1 MRSSRSASRTGRRSP
16 GSTDVLARLRGLP
29 EYVACGVPEG
39 TQVGGSREGGRGL
52 PEYVACGVPEGTQV
66 GGSRDTGTV
75 VTRTLLAIDASDPLA
90 VLEALRL
97 ALSAAGPAI
106 LPIGPDG
113 VGGGLPATVP
123 KPIAVIIQTSG
134 SSGAA
139 KRVEL
144 SSNAL
149 LASAAASSAAL
160 GGPGQWLLALPVHY
174 IAGINVLVR
183 SIAAQTEPV
192 ILPPG
197 HFDAGGFLAAAAT
210 MDADARHFTSV
221 VPAQLARLLDAAGV
235 DAASD
240 GGPGDDA
247 PGDHALLAALRR
259 FDRIL
264 VGGQSVPA
272 DLIERADAL
281 GIRVA
286 RTYGSSE
293 TAGGCVYD
301 GVPIGTTQV
310 RIWQGEIEISGPV
323 LAGGYL
329 GDPARTERSFVMSD
343 GARWY
348 RTGDGGRVDDGVL
361 TVTGRLDRVIISGGV
376 KVSLDELERVMRRM
390 PGLGDAVAV
399 PAGSARWGEVSV
411 VVSTTPVDLSVLRG
425 AVTTA
430 LGREAAPDRVVVL
443 DSIPLLSTGKPDLV
457 ALREIVGR
465 RN

>member
-1 MRSSRSASRTGRRSP
+1 M
-16 GSTDVLARLRGLP
+16 
-29 EYVACGVPEG
+29 
-39 TQVGGSREGGRGL
+39 
-52 PEYVACGVPEGTQV
+52 
-66 GGSRDTGTV
+66 
-75 VTRTLLAIDASDPLA
+75 TRPLLAVDASDPVA

-113 VGGGLPATVP
+113 VGGELPATVP
-123 KPIAVIIQTSG
+123 EPIALVIQTSG
-134 SSGAA
+134 SSGTA

-149 LASAAASSAAL
+149 LASAAASGAAL
-160 GGPGQWLLALPVHY
+160 GGPGQWLLAVPVHY

-197 HFDAGGFLAAAAT
+197 HFDAREFLAAAET
-210 MDADARHFTSV
+210 MDADARHYTSV
-221 VPAQLARLLDAAGV
+221 VPAQLARLLDAADG
-235 DAASD
+235 DASD
-240 GGPGDDA
+240 GGAADGDAAD
-247 PGDHALLAALRR
+247 GSGALAGLRR

-264 VGGQSVPA
+264 VGGQSVPSE
-272 DLIERADAL
+272 LIDRAEAL
-281 GIRVA
+281 GIRVT

-293 TAGGCVYD
+293 TAGGCVYN
-301 GVPIGTTQV
+301 GVPVGTTEV
-310 RIWQGEIEISGPV
+310 RIRHGEIEIRGPV
-323 LAGGYL
+323 LADGYL
-329 GDPARTERSFVMSD
+329 DDPARTERSFVMSD

-348 RTGDGGRVDDGVL
+348 RTGDAGRVDNGVL

-376 KVSLDELERVMRRM
+376 KVSLDELERVLRRM

-399 PAGSARWGEVSV
+399 PAESARWGEVPV
-411 VVSTTPVDLSVLRG
+411 VVATSPVDLSALRG
-425 AVTTA
+425 AVVTA
-430 LGREAAPDRVVVL
+430 LAREAAPDRVVVL

-457 ALREIVGR
+457 TLREIVAR

>member
-1 MRSSRSASRTGRRSP
+1 MGSSRDGRY
-16 GSTDVLARLRGLP
+16 G
-29 EYVACGVPEG
+29 GV
-39 TQVGGSREGGRGL
+39 
-52 PEYVACGVPEGTQV
+52 
-66 GGSRDTGTV
+66 V
-75 VTRTLLAIDASDPLA
+75 VTRELIVIDASDPVG
-90 VLEALRL
+90 VLDALRL

-106 LPIGPDG
+106 LPLPPEGPRAGLPDG
-113 VGGGLPATVP
+113 ARVPQPPPPSVP
-123 KPIAVIIQTSG
+123 KPIAVVVQTSG
-134 SSGAA
+134 SSGTA

-197 HFDAGGFLAAAAT
+197 HFDAGELLAAAAT
-210 MDADARHFTSV
+210 MDPATRHFTSV
-221 VPAQLARLLDAAGV
+221 VPAQLARLLDVA
-235 DAASD
+235 
-240 GGPGDDA
+240 GDDA
-247 PGDHALLAALRR
+247 AGDAAALASLRS

-264 VGGQSVPA
+264 VGGQSVPSE
-272 DLIERADAL
+272 LIERADAL
-281 GIRVA
+281 GVRVT

-301 GVPIGTTQV
+301 GVPIGTTEL
-310 RIWQGEIEISGPV
+310 RIRQGEIEIGGPM
-323 LAGGYL
+323 LADGYL

-348 RTGDGGRVDDGVL
+348 RTGDAGRLDDGVL
-361 TVTGRLDRVIISGGV
+361 TVTGRLDRVVISGGV
-376 KVSLDELERVMRRM
+376 KVSLDELERVVRRM

-399 PAGSARWGEVSV
+399 PAESARWGEVPV
-411 VVSTTPVDLSVLRG
+411 IVTTSPVDLSVLRG
-425 AVTTA
+425 EVAAA
-430 LGREAAPDRVVVL
+430 LGREAAPDRIVVL
-443 DSIPLLSTGKPDLV
+443 DSIPLLPTGKPDLV

>member
-1 MRSSRSASRTGRRSP
+1 MTRS
-16 GSTDVLARLRGLP
+16 
-29 EYVACGVPEG
+29 
-39 TQVGGSREGGRGL
+39 
-52 PEYVACGVPEGTQV
+52 
-66 GGSRDTGTV
+66 
-75 VTRTLLAIDASDPLA
+75 LLAVDASDIVA

-106 LPIGPDG
+106 LPLPADSTTEK
-113 VGGGLPATVP
+113 VPATVP
-123 KPIAVIIQTSG
+123 KPIAVVIQTSG

-160 GGPGQWLLALPVHY
+160 GGPGQWLLALPVYY

-197 HFDAGGFLAAAAT
+197 HFDAGKFLAAAAT
-210 MDADARHFTSV
+210 MDPAARHFTSV
-221 VPAQLARLLDAAGV
+221 VPAQLARLLDAA
-235 DAASD
+235 D
-240 GGPGDDA
+240 DDA
-247 PGDHALLAALRR
+247 PGDDGHSTLASLRR

-264 VGGQSVPA
+264 VGGQSVPSE
-272 DLIERADAL
+272 LIERADAL
-281 GIRVA
+281 GVRVT

-301 GVPIGTTQV
+301 GVPIGTCEM
-310 RIWQGEIEISGPV
+310 RIRQGEIDISGPV
-323 LAGGYL
+323 LADGYL

-348 RTGDGGRVDDGVL
+348 RTGDAGRLDDGVL
-361 TVTGRLDRVIISGGV
+361 TVTGRLDRVVISGGV
-376 KVSLDELERVMRRM
+376 KVSLDELERVVRRM

-399 PAGSARWGEVSV
+399 PAESARWGEVPV
-411 VVSTTPVDLSVLRG
+411 IVTTSPVDLSALR
-425 AVTTA
+425 AEVATA
-430 LGREAAPDRVVVL
+430 LGREAAPDRIVVL
-443 DSIPLLSTGKPDLV
+443 DSIPLLPTGKPDLV
-457 ALREIVGR
+457 ALRQIVGR

>member
-1 MRSSRSASRTGRRSP
+1 MGSSRDG
-16 GSTDVLARLRGLP
+16 
-29 EYVACGVPEG
+29 
-39 TQVGGSREGGRGL
+39 
-52 PEYVACGVPEGTQV
+52 
-66 GGSRDTGTV
+66 GTV
-75 VTRTLLAIDASDPLA
+75 VTRPLLAVDASDPVA

-113 VGGGLPATVP
+113 VGGELPATVP
-123 KPIAVIIQTSG
+123 EPIALVIQTSG
-134 SSGAA
+134 SSGTA

-149 LASAAASSAAL
+149 LASAAASGAAL
-160 GGPGQWLLALPVHY
+160 GGPGQWLLAVPVHY

-197 HFDAGGFLAAAAT
+197 HFDAREFLAAAET
-210 MDADARHFTSV
+210 MDADARHYTSV
-221 VPAQLARLLDAAGV
+221 VPAQLARLLDAADG
-235 DAASD
+235 DASD
-240 GGPGDDA
+240 GDAADGDAAD
-247 PGDHALLAALRR
+247 GSGALAGLRR

-264 VGGQSVPA
+264 VGGQSVPSE
-272 DLIERADAL
+272 LIDRAEAL
-281 GIRVA
+281 GIRVT

-293 TAGGCVYD
+293 TAGGCVYN
-301 GVPIGTTQV
+301 GVPVGTTEV
-310 RIWQGEIEISGPV
+310 RIRHGEIEIRGPV
-323 LAGGYL
+323 LADGYL
-329 GDPARTERSFVMSD
+329 DDPARTERRFVMSD

-348 RTGDGGRVDDGVL
+348 RTGDAGRVDNGVL

-376 KVSLDELERVMRRM
+376 KVSLDELERVLRRM

-399 PAGSARWGEVSV
+399 PAESARWGEVPV
-411 VVSTTPVDLSVLRG
+411 VVATSPVDLSALRG
-425 AVTTA
+425 AVVTA
-430 LGREAAPDRVVVL
+430 LAREAAPDRVVVL

-457 ALREIVGR
+457 ALREIVAR

>member
-1 MRSSRSASRTGRRSP
+1 MGSSRDG
-16 GSTDVLARLRGLP
+16 
-29 EYVACGVPEG
+29 
-39 TQVGGSREGGRGL
+39 
-52 PEYVACGVPEGTQV
+52 
-66 GGSRDTGTV
+66 GTV
-75 VTRTLLAIDASDPLA
+75 VTRPLLAVDASDPVA

-113 VGGGLPATVP
+113 VGGELPATVP
-123 KPIAVIIQTSG
+123 EPIALVIQTSG
-134 SSGAA
+134 SSGTA

-149 LASAAASSAAL
+149 LASAAASGAAL
-160 GGPGQWLLALPVHY
+160 GGPGQWLLAVPVHY

-197 HFDAGGFLAAAAT
+197 HFDAREFLAAAET
-210 MDADARHFTSV
+210 MDADARHYTSV
-221 VPAQLARLLDAAGV
+221 VPAQLARLLDAADG
-235 DAASD
+235 DASD
-240 GGPGDDA
+240 GGAADGDAAD
-247 PGDHALLAALRR
+247 GSGALAGLRR

-264 VGGQSVPA
+264 VGGQSVPSE
-272 DLIERADAL
+272 LIDRAEAL
-281 GIRVA
+281 GIRVT

-293 TAGGCVYD
+293 TAGGCVYN
-301 GVPIGTTQV
+301 GVPVGTTEV
-310 RIWQGEIEISGPV
+310 RIRHGEIEIRGPV
-323 LAGGYL
+323 LADGYL
-329 GDPARTERSFVMSD
+329 DDPARTERSFVMSD

-348 RTGDGGRVDDGVL
+348 RTGDAGRVDNGVL

-376 KVSLDELERVMRRM
+376 KVSLDELERVLRRM

-399 PAGSARWGEVSV
+399 PAESARWGEVPV
-411 VVSTTPVDLSVLRG
+411 VVATSPVDLSALRG
-425 AVTTA
+425 AVVTA
-430 LGREAAPDRVVVL
+430 LAREAAPDRVVVL

-457 ALREIVGR
+457 TLREIVAR

>member
-1 MRSSRSASRTGRRSP
+1 MG
-16 GSTDVLARLRGLP
+16 GSQD
-29 EYVACGVPEG
+29 EGVP
-39 TQVGGSREGGRGL
+39 
-52 PEYVACGVPEGTQV
+52 
-66 GGSRDTGTV
+66 
-75 VTRTLLAIDASDPLA
+75 VTRELTVIDASDPVV
-90 VLEALRL
+90 VLESLRL

-106 LPIGPDG
+106 LPLPPEGPLAGLPDG
-113 VGGGLPATVP
+113 ARVPQQPPPSVP
-123 KPIAVIIQTSG
+123 KPIAVVIQTSG

-160 GGPGQWLLALPVHY
+160 GGPGQWLLTLPVHY

-197 HFDAGGFLAAAAT
+197 HFDAGEFLAAAAT
-210 MDADARHFTSV
+210 MDPATRHFTSV
-221 VPAQLARLLDAAGV
+221 VPAQLARLLAATGDEAAG
-235 DAASD
+235 DEAA
-240 GGPGDDA
+240 GDDA
-247 PGDHALLAALRR
+247 SRHAALASLRS

-264 VGGQSVPA
+264 VGGQSVPSE
-272 DLIERADAL
+272 LIERADAL
-281 GIRVA
+281 GVRVT

-301 GVPIGTTQV
+301 GVPIGTTEL
-310 RIWQGEIEISGPV
+310 RIRQGEIEISGPM
-323 LAGGYL
+323 LADGYL

-348 RTGDGGRVDDGVL
+348 RTGDAGRLDDGVL
-361 TVTGRLDRVIISGGV
+361 TVTGRLDRVVISGGV
-376 KVSLDELERVMRRM
+376 KVSLDELERVVRRM

-399 PAGSARWGEVSV
+399 PAESARWGEVPV
-411 VVSTTPVDLSVLRG
+411 VVTTSPVDLSVLRG
-425 AVTTA
+425 EVAAA
-430 LGREAAPDRVVVL
+430 LGREAAPDRIVVL
-443 DSIPLLSTGKPDLV
+443 DSIPLLPTGKPDLV
-457 ALREIVGR
+457 ALREIVGH